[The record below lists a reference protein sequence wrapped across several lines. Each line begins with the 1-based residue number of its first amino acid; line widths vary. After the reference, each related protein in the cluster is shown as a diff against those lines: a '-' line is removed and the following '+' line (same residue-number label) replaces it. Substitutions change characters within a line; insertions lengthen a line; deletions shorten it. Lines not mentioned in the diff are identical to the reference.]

1 LKIGSVDP
9 LLVVLGEIMNGYEK
23 AQALGLTGT
32 DAEIVAVL
40 KTLTVSDIPV
50 KSLARLLREEGLL
63 LWTGEKYTG
72 SIQALVSAPG
82 ANQQFVDGIDELK
95 SAVFGGS
102 AETLLTTVPQW
113 AFKVWAIVSAIVA
126 LVPDTAGIV
135 EKVYALDG
143 GRPYKDLT
151 VEQFV
156 AQRTAADAVTAKQAI
171 RSRLDAAWNQIGTA
185 EQADGIAELR
195 AIADELEAG

>member
-1 LKIGSVDP
+1 
-9 LLVVLGEIMNGYEK
+9 MNGYEK

-63 LWTGEKYTG
+63 LWTGEKYIG
-72 SIQALVSAPG
+72 SIQVLVTASGTP
-82 ANQQFVDGIDELK
+82 QQFIDGIDELK
-95 SAVFGGS
+95 SAVIGGS
-102 AETLLTTVPQW
+102 AETLLTTVPFW
-113 AFKVWAIVSAIVA
+113 AGKVWAIISAIIA
-126 LVPDTAGIV
+126 LIPDTEGIV

-151 VEQFV
+151 DVQFA
-156 AQRTAADAVTAKQAI
+156 AQRTAALAKAEIQPIWTARAAVVAEGIHAGTI
-171 RSRLDAAWNQIGTA
+171 TTIEQIVAVIG
-185 EQADGIAELR
+185 GK
-195 AIADELEAG
+195 

>member
-1 LKIGSVDP
+1 
-9 LLVVLGEIMNGYEK
+9 MNGYRQSE
-23 AQALGLTGT
+23 ALGLTGT
-32 DAEIVAVL
+32 DAEKVAVL
-40 KTLTVSDIPV
+40 RTLTVSDIPV

-72 SIQALVSAPG
+72 SIQTLVNTPG
-82 ANQQFVDGIDELK
+82 VSQQFVDGIDDLK

-102 AETLLTTVPQW
+102 AETLLTTVPKW
-113 AFKVWAIVSAIVA
+113 AGKVWAIVSAIVS
-126 LVPDTAGIV
+126 LVPDTEGIV

-156 AQRTAADAVTAKQAI
+156 AQRTAAEAEAALTEARNERRALYSAFENAVGTSEQAEKI
-171 RSRLDAAWNQIGTA
+171 AEMRTMLDA
-185 EQADGIAELR
+185 
-195 AIADELEAG
+195 LEAG